1 MKRDFEV
8 LVVEDDED
16 DAESIMLVLKKE
28 ISCHIRHIDNGRSAL
43 EYLFSDESD
52 NLKLIFLDLVLP
64 YVQGIEILERLKA
77 DPIKSAIPVI
87 ILSSLRG
94 EEYVKSFNLKADGYF
109 SKYQFLHKSYTELN
123 TLLNHVMEQ
132 NSKLSS
138 WTT

>member
-8 LVVEDDED
+8 LLVEDDED
-16 DAESIMLVLKKE
+16 DAESIILVLKKE

-43 EYLFSDESD
+43 EYLFSPESD

-64 YVQGIEILERLKA
+64 YVQGIEILQRLKE

-94 EEYVKSFNLKADGYF
+94 EEYVKSFNLRADGYF
-109 SKYQFLHKSYTELN
+109 SKFQFLNKSYSELN
-123 TLLNHVMEQ
+123 LLLNHVMEPTQ
-132 NSKLSS
+132 SL
-138 WTT
+138 